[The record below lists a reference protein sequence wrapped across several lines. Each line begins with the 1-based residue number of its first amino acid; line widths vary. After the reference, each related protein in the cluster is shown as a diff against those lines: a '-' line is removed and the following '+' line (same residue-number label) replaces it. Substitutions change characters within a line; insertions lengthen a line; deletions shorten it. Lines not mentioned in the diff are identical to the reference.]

1 MKVYRYNPT
10 TQQDE
15 VIFNIMEGTYTGK
28 DMGERSITATIEFPS
43 RIDFQIGDYVKI
55 DIANLLRTDS
65 VYGGHGEE
73 KFYIYTM
80 PTVKKI
86 AKRLSHGKAFQHTV
100 TFYPCQYEL
109 AAIKMRDLVQEE
121 ANGIIYTG
129 YDEFSFYGGANTL
142 MKRIMAVLNER
153 FGTTGVAG
161 VDYWTYF
168 IADAINEDK
177 NTALEKFQ
185 FDFSDNSVMD
195 ALLKLN
201 EAEGINTK
209 FFINGR
215 TIYVGYK
222 RPYITGVD
230 SDNVMRDIPFE
241 FMYGKTSHLP
251 ESTNHGNLFTLTKSN
266 GQASPITRL
275 YAYGSDR
282 NLHRFYCS
290 DRIKSGRYVNKLM
303 LPSFEDDGRTD
314 YIDSE
319 EGIARFGIRE
329 GSKTF
334 DKIYPSLRNFYYG
347 NIRDIK
353 YCIKLMGSGLEGDA
367 EGAYDGGKTYVK
379 SQVADE
385 ELKNIQSQIDS
396 NNAEVTFIYQGSE
409 TKFTLAQ
416 AKTLMEK
423 GKVVIY
429 KVGSSQTT
437 TAPYQYPVARVQ
449 CYRVVELMNGNTH
462 TGLNTLV
469 ECAPPVDLA
478 VFCHATGKVVKCVL
492 YSDDGEP
499 STTPGMTRAEER
511 QYEVDGQIPV
521 DDEGNY
527 IVGSC
532 FAVHDSGFQC
542 GHTHLHLSHPDYP
555 YYCDDRR
562 SWFINQ
568 DEIDIYTSGS
578 VDANKEKYRNQVSI
592 HQINYTD
599 DHWITDVYEF
609 TSYNQQSFN
618 RQGYSAYCWPRI
630 NKYYPESQ
638 SDNVEV
644 SAVVDVGPVYI
655 EDTDLNRSEG
665 QAQATFDIY
674 LRDVGFKINEQTWFG
689 DKVFLFDTVHINFLD
704 GNLAGYSFEM
714 PGESDQA
721 SLGDIYVPALLPDGS
736 RNEEFFTMAD
746 SPEQAEQ
753 AYLKGAYWRIVA
765 KRCDTEVDNYWMP
778 NINVNAKA
786 GDHVVFLDIFMPDI
800 YIRVAEQRLLKEA
813 QKYLDANDDGDI
825 QYSFDFDKVRLNDQ
839 PVFALQM
846 REGAIMR
853 VVDDDLDVGMVNQQK
868 TVFEDKD
875 GLVSA
880 KSMIKT
886 DVTVVTDYDVVNRD
900 ADELMEDHVEGYKMT
915 YDSANDVY
923 VLEFDTLLRDA
934 DKDLFIDD
942 GITLFYRTG
951 DESYPYVYFT
961 SNPDNIVSVEHIG
974 SGETVARHRVKFK
987 SIKFLGNAQTFW
999 GDGDFW
1005 HVQYSFKV
1013 PSVTPQTNQ
1022 YVMPIGQQVFC
1033 PANNLTDFKGG
1044 KYYEIIMDALESDM
1058 TVLDSNG
1065 VLRLFALVNGL
1076 GEGETF
1082 FRPDYT
1088 LTDITTQP
1096 GATYK
1101 RYKISFTLDESFNDV
1116 IPYYPAFLYESDGE
1130 TEAVHVRLWSIL
1142 ERDDEALE
1150 DLNYVDLAIDTVTI
1164 KFHDNTREAGVSLQ
1178 DGQEPERLI
1187 DHVTEMTREITATVK
1202 EESRASAWAQ
1212 LMNRVADTEIVESQ
1226 TLDFYET
1233 LVNASRRYYNELMAL
1248 KGSLFD
1254 PDGTCNEVF
1263 LQIMMLQVGVDS
1275 MNYQLKYTHYS
1286 ITGQRTNCGV
1296 IAGSDPS
1303 TEHFDAFYI
1312 GDADEVLDHF
1322 AFTQNPTGGAGGRWY
1337 PQKPSDHFIL
1347 GDVDDDNNPIFPT
1360 YFVALKAHKANPNY
1374 CYWVCETTQHMVNED
1389 ENYFYFNWGILVA
1402 GDDGHYAL
1410 TETRGNA
1417 YMYGDNLI
1425 CGKISTLARDSY
1437 FDLTQGNF
1445 VLSKNGTP
1453 ALKYENGQLIIYGV
1467 NDDAVTSMLS
1477 RLGLTETIANNAA
1490 LAAATAQQTVN
1501 NVINDGIITKGT
1513 EKADLKKE
1521 WQEIAG
1527 DNMFGNTN
1535 GSYKKALDQ
1544 ATLYGITSGTE
1555 RTNLA
1560 SAYNSLENAMK
1571 VIIGFSG
1578 YWGGNLGIDTYLK
1591 NNDGTEPTRPSGT
1604 NYLPM
1609 KRDEFSAL
1617 WRAYYDA
1624 EMALWNAIE
1633 KACADAAAE
1642 QFTNLWPVDEEINL
1656 TLQDGETHFLGF
1668 ILADQFN
1675 WGDNFSGSIE
1685 VENYSPSDP
1694 PDTGYVYISLRVKY
1708 IAGGTEYTFWYDEG
1722 GGEFA
1727 IIRENGK
1734 YTFSINTNS
1743 IKADIENEEEVPVS
1757 KITEIMVYIEPEMSN
1772 SASVSLTLC
1781 KGIIV
1786 SGNKVGVYS
1795 LSYKHLDEAMH
1806 GSTQIAGGLLMTNL
1820 LMLKDEQGKVNAG
1833 MSGKTDDSTT
1843 PGSECEGVTLW
1854 SGGSYED
1861 ALRNAMGLAG
1871 LTKELL
1877 PILLT
1882 KTGSKSRIG
1891 CFVVEDENSVYIENS
1906 TKTEKIKLDIDSGI
1920 TISKKV
1926 NDVYVDKIRIHG
1938 GTISS
1943 SQVST
1948 NSFTSGDVSISDIWY
1963 NSPFQKN
1970 PPGFN
1975 SDFVLDT
1982 NYSMYS
1988 VINSITSVKYSVANQ
2003 VYVPSGVT
2011 QVMSWRILGI
2021 SVGLYNVN
2029 TGRFYEFAYS
2039 NGVQSASVITTPQ
2052 EFSMTLKTMSSQIPS
2067 GTYKIMVKCQSA
2079 TGWYRANYE
2088 GQSYNMLTQK
2098 CDPYIA
2104 KVSIVGGMVFS
2115 SQLSGTVTEIA
2126 SNGIMIKGQGGVAQI
2141 LNDDNNNLIA
2151 VMSGLPNSATKS
2163 GQLYIDN
2170 HVLKVN

>member
-86 AKRLSHGKAFQHTV
+86 ARRLSHGKAFQHTV

-385 ELKNIQSQIDS
+385 QQKNIQSQIDS
-396 NNAEVTFIYQGSE
+396 NNAEVTFIYQGAE

-492 YSDDGEP
+492 YADDGEP

-511 QYEVDGQIPV
+511 QYEADGQIPV
-521 DDEGNY
+521 DDNGNY

-638 SDNVEV
+638 ADNVEV

-951 DESYPYVYFT
+951 DESCPYVYFT
-961 SNPDNIVSVEHIG
+961 SKPENNVSVEHIG
-974 SGETVARHRVKFK
+974 SGDTVARHRLKIR
-987 SIKFLGNAQTFW
+987 SIKFLGSAEPVW
-999 GDGDFW
+999 DGAKW
-1005 HVQYSFKV
+1005 WVQYSFKM

-1187 DHVTEMTREITATVK
+1187 DHVTEMTREVTATVK

-1286 ITGQRTNCGV
+1286 ITGQRTNCGI

-1402 GDDGHYAL
+1402 GDDGHYTL

-1445 VLSKNGTP
+1445 VLSKN
-1453 ALKYENGQLIIYGV
+1453 
-1467 NDDAVTSMLS
+1467 
-1477 RLGLTETIANNAA
+1477 
-1490 LAAATAQQTVN
+1490 
-1501 NVINDGIITKGT
+1501 NV
-1513 EKADLKKE
+1513 
-1521 WQEIAG
+1521 
-1527 DNMFGNTN
+1527 
-1535 GSYKKALDQ
+1535 
-1544 ATLYGITSGTE
+1544 
-1555 RTNLA
+1555 
-1560 SAYNSLENAMK
+1560 
-1571 VIIGFSG
+1571 
-1578 YWGGNLGIDTYLK
+1578 
-1591 NNDGTEPTRPSGT
+1591 P
-1604 NYLPM
+1604 
-1609 KRDEFSAL
+1609 
-1617 WRAYYDA
+1617 
-1624 EMALWNAIE
+1624 
-1633 KACADAAAE
+1633 
-1642 QFTNLWPVDEEINL
+1642 
-1656 TLQDGETHFLGF
+1656 
-1668 ILADQFN
+1668 
-1675 WGDNFSGSIE
+1675 
-1685 VENYSPSDP
+1685 
-1694 PDTGYVYISLRVKY
+1694 
-1708 IAGGTEYTFWYDEG
+1708 
-1722 GGEFA
+1722 
-1727 IIRENGK
+1727 
-1734 YTFSINTNS
+1734 
-1743 IKADIENEEEVPVS
+1743 
-1757 KITEIMVYIEPEMSN
+1757 
-1772 SASVSLTLC
+1772 
-1781 KGIIV
+1781 
-1786 SGNKVGVYS
+1786 S
-1795 LSYKHLDEAMH
+1795 LSYVNGLLTISGLNDEAGIGKIIKDLGLQEIGGENLIENLGRAYSITGTYAGGSYLTIPFKFINYMGGYDEFPAGKYVFSAEEISVLKSNQIPPGGITVLIVDSTSRSYNTIATLTTGENVSAKFELSASSKLFLH
-1806 GSTQIAGGLLMTNL
+1806 IAWAEYVSATVKVNGAMLQLGDKPTSYQDYVKHITDVIKNGSTEIVGGLLMTNL
-1820 LMLKDEQGKVNAG
+1820 LMLKDDDGHVVAG
-1833 MSGKTDDSTT
+1833 MSGKQDTEDYTYEGEDYTS
-1843 PGSECEGVTLW
+1843 EGVTLW
-1854 SGGSYED
+1854 SGGSYND
-1861 ALRNAMGLAG
+1861 ALMQAAG
-1871 LTKELL
+1871 LIAELLEEGRQIL

-1882 KTGSKSRIG
+1882 KTGAKSRIG
-1891 CFVVEDENSVYIENS
+1891 CFQVDTANQASIVGADGTSKFVFNTGDENTGAYMSIYKSNNEIIRVTSDEIHPEKDSVEFGVYGKYDTPKVLVENS
-1906 TKTEKIKLDIDSGI
+1906 TPK
-1920 TISKKV
+1920 
-1926 NDVYVDKIRIHG
+1926 
-1938 GTISS
+1938 SS
-1943 SQVST
+1943 V
-1948 NSFTSGDVSISDIWY
+1948 
-1963 NSPFQKN
+1963 
-1970 PPGFN
+1970 
-1975 SDFVLDT
+1975 VLDT
-1982 NYSMYS
+1982 LSVAQKTNFKFNKKDATHIYFSVYVASSGGSGQATFTISFNVKIGGVLLKSVSYTVQNQYNYSDIEFVSQLSNKNINFASASSEKNLEITDISITSGGTTVYYASLKYFAFCYREDTSQNWSITNLKYAHGLLYS
-1988 VINSITSVKYSVANQ
+1988 ADIKALTILGKNGLSAVGADGTTINFLYENGTLVFRAIGLPEKKKSERQVINSNYDVSRIKKEFQDAASMWSSWNDNDRKAFFGNVA
-2003 VYVPSGVT
+2003 
-2011 QVMSWRILGI
+2011 
-2021 SVGLYNVN
+2021 
-2029 TGRFYEFAYS
+2029 
-2039 NGVQSASVITTPQ
+2039 
-2052 EFSMTLKTMSSQIPS
+2052 TL
-2067 GTYKIMVKCQSA
+2067 
-2079 TGWYRANYE
+2079 
-2088 GQSYNMLTQK
+2088 
-2098 CDPYIA
+2098 
-2104 KVSIVGGMVFS
+2104 
-2115 SQLSGTVTEIA
+2115 
-2126 SNGIMIKGQGGVAQI
+2126 
-2141 LNDDNNNLIA
+2141 
-2151 VMSGLPNSATKS
+2151 LPNELPTLSV
-2163 GQLYIDN
+2163 Q
-2170 HVLKVN
+2170 